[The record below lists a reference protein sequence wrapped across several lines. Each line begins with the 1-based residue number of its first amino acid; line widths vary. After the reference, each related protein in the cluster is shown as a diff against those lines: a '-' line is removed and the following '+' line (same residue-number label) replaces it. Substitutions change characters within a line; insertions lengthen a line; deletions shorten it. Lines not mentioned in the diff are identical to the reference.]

1 MVAYGIDIEIEKIKK
16 HVLKY
21 LAWADIEVFGRAYK
35 NISKDGKLVPE
46 VYIGSGEY
54 KEVLTN
60 DLNSSTI
67 FFIDSDKHT
76 RASALEMQTDLSIVF
91 IVDLVKLKGNN
102 DTRLD
107 ALVQHEALS
116 TLKQTTQFEITE
128 LTKGLDALKEFDT
141 SKIKLS
147 DMQPYHVFSITGKIK
162 YKINNC

>member
-1 MVAYGIDIEIEKIKK
+1 MVVWVG
-16 HVLKY
+16 V
-21 LAWADIEVFGRAYK
+21 EVFGRAYK
-35 NISKDGKLVPE
+35 NVSKDGKLVPE

-60 DLNSSTI
+60 DLNLSTI
-67 FFIDSDKHT
+67 FFFDSDKHT
-76 RASALEMQTDLSIVF
+76 SGNNLEMQTDLTIVF
-91 IVDLVKLKGNN
+91 IVDLVRLKGNN

>member
-1 MVAYGIDIEIEKIKK
+1 MVAYGIDIEIEKIRK
-16 HVLKY
+16 HLVKY
-21 LAWADIEVFGRAYK
+21 LGWIGVEVFGRAYK
-35 NISKDGKLVPE
+35 NVSKDGKLVPE
-46 VYIGSGEY
+46 VYIGGGEY

-60 DLNSSTI
+60 DLNSTTI
-67 FFIDSDKHT
+67 FFFDSDKHT
-76 RASALEMQTDLSIVF
+76 SGNTLEMQTDLTIVF

-102 DTRLD
+102 SSRLD

-116 TLKQTTQFEITE
+116 TLKQITQFEITE

>member
-1 MVAYGIDIEIEKIKK
+1 MVAYGIDIEVEKIRK
-16 HVLKY
+16 HLLKR
-21 LAWADIEVFGRAYK
+21 LGWVGVEIFGRAYK
-35 NISKDGKLVPE
+35 NVSKDGKLVPE
-46 VYIGSGEY
+46 VYIGNGEY
-54 KEVLTN
+54 KEVLTS
-60 DLNSSTI
+60 DLISSTI
-67 FFIDSDKHT
+67 FFIDSDRHT
-76 RASALEMQTDLSIVF
+76 KVNSVEMQTDLAIVF